1 MELVIQTGPAKA
13 LRRMPKADAEALLG
27 RLKRIAADP
36 FGSHPYVKPV
46 YGEPDAY
53 RVRHGDWRALY
64 RVDREQR
71 AVTVYLI
78 DNRKDVYR

>member
-1 MELVIQTGPAKA
+1 MIQTGPAKA

-36 FGSHPYVKPV
+36 FGSHPAVKPV
-46 YGEPDAY
+46 YGEPAAY

-64 RVDREQR
+64 RVDRKHQT
-71 AVTVYLI
+71 VTVYLI
-78 DNRKDVYR
+78 DHRKNVYR

>member
-1 MELVIQTGPAKA
+1 
-13 LRRMPKADAEALLG
+13 
-27 RLKRIAADP
+27 
-36 FGSHPYVKPV
+36 VKPV

-53 RVRHGDWRALY
+53 RVRHGDWRGLD